1 MNKSKLAIGSANFG
15 LNYGVSNSNGRLDES
30 EVFKILEYAHQ
41 NKIQNLDTAYGYGN
55 AHHVLRQFPE
65 IERFEIITKYSSEQI
80 INRSQNIQHLIDE
93 IPGCSRSVLIHD
105 RYSAVKDA
113 KFIKALELL
122 HASQKVGQIEKFGM
136 SVYSLEELDF
146 ALNRFEISLL
156 QIPLNVFDQRFAS
169 SIVEK
174 LADANIELC
183 TFLFFARLIDP
194 KADQR
199 NGFFDRWKDLFK
211 SWDEHVKLSQKGAVF
226 CALKFVLSQKFISKI
241 VVGLDTL
248 DQLVELRNIEEEKYN
263 FDETKLKHFATEDE
277 DLILPMNWRL
287 Q

>member
-1 MNKSKLAIGSANFG
+1 M
-15 LNYGVSNSNGRLDES
+15 DES

-41 NKIQNLDTAYGYGN
+41 NKIQYLDTAYGYGN

-146 ALNRFEISLL
+146 ALNRFEISLS
-156 QIPLNVFDQRFAS
+156 QIPLNVFDQRFANS

-174 LADANIELC
+174 LADANIELHARSC
-183 TFLFFARLIDP
+183 FLQGLLTL

-199 NGFFDRWKDLFK
+199 NGF
-211 SWDEHVKLSQKGAVF
+211 
-226 CALKFVLSQKFISKI
+226 
-241 VVGLDTL
+241 
-248 DQLVELRNIEEEKYN
+248 
-263 FDETKLKHFATEDE
+263 
-277 DLILPMNWRL
+277 
-287 Q
+287 